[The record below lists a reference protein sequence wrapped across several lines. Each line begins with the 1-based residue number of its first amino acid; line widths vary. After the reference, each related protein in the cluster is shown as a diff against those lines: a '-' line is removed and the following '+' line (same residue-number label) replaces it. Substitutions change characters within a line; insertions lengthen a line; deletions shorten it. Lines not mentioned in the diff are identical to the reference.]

1 MSAIQRLDQWIEILE
16 AQPQNTNVELCATEV
31 LHLLFDL
38 RAARNELPTI
48 RVDKPHEQPVPV
60 SSHRDWYLF

>member
-1 MSAIQRLDQWIEILE
+1 MSAISRLDQWIEILE
-16 AQPQNTNVELCATEV
+16 AQPQDTSVELCATEV

-38 RAARNELPTI
+38 RTARNALPAV

-60 SSHRDWYLF
+60 CSHRDWYSF